1 MAAVVGSDGFSKTS
15 AEREIEISV
24 AQDAD
29 AYLSLKH
36 GDGDGGDLVFSQ
48 GDDPFEPPV
57 SLRVENRVTV
67 PLDVKI
73 DISPGDAVLRDV
85 PGGSDTGSV
94 EFEIDVGDDKKIK
107 IDFDGF
113 GSVDA
118 ELDITAEGRG
128 QSGGESQVRI
138 EALRTVS
145 LERGINGVYFNGG
158 GTVSV
163 SGLESGNIEAE
174 LLYLPSNRDSES
186 GSSDQNSIQDDAEVR
201 SPKKNPNGN
210 LKLPIRGDNPSG
222 RIVAIY
228 FPELDE
234 VYVHPEIDGP
244 SSDEP
249 EISNSGS
256 GDGVSVTE
264 GEIYDKFT

>member
-1 MAAVVGSDGFSKTS
+1 MAAVVGSNAFSETR

-24 AQDAD
+24 ARDAD

-57 SLRVENRVTV
+57 SLWVENQVTV
-67 PLDVKI
+67 PLDVTI
-73 DISPGDAVLRDV
+73 DISDGDAVLRDA
-85 PGGSDTGSV
+85 PGGSNEDPL
-94 EFEIDVGDDKKIK
+94 EFELDVGGREKTQ
-107 IDFDGF
+107 IDLGLDGF
-113 GSVDA
+113 ELVDA
-118 ELDITAEGRG
+118 ELDIIAEGGG
-128 QSGGESQVRI
+128 QSDGGSQVRI
-138 EALRTVS
+138 EAIRTVS
-145 LERGINGVYFNGG
+145 LQRGIDGVDFKGG

-163 SGLESGNIEAE
+163 PGLESGNIEAE
-174 LLYLPSNRDSES
+174 ILYLPSNGDSES

-201 SPKKNPNGN
+201 SAKKNPNGN
-210 LKLPIRGDNPSG
+210 LKLPDNPSG